1 MSEGKMNKKRVFA
14 VTVIIAT
21 IFLLTFKYAFPQT
34 DLLHVSTVLTGVAL
48 LVALLIELLLRTRG
62 Y

>member
-21 IFLLTFKYAFPQT
+21 IFLLTFKYAIPQT